1 MKLSLRVLVL
11 AVLSTVVLAACS
23 TGSSGS
29 GPGGSAPAPAANAS
43 VAAGGALAGKKILYV
58 DGVPG
63 NALLDGL
70 AEGLA
75 IDLNKQGAKVA
86 RVFQLNAQNQID
98 LAAAN
103 QRINEGIA
111 EKVDAIVIFPLD
123 ANAVRPGV
131 AAAKKAG
138 IPVFI
143 FQDLGNL
150 DVTGKVRFP
159 DQARGKATGEALAKL
174 AGGSGKATVL
184 SGLPTDNIE
193 NAVKGAVEGLKV
205 DGMKLTGDPN
215 NQRNLKDD
223 APEAQ
228 RIAQGIFAK
237 HPDLKAMVVY
247 NSASATGAIAAAKQA
262 GLAGKVLIAT
272 MAGEDTNIAQVK
284 NGQLALS
291 YDLDGLKYGS
301 VMATLV
307 ARSLTGEKLNNTVA
321 DAPLGAIYTKD
332 NVDSFVPWTVRVK
345 YIQIPSAF

>member
-1 MKLSLRVLVL
+1 MKLLRALIPAVL
-11 AVLSTVVLAACS
+11 ATVALTACG

-29 GPGGSAPAPAANAS
+29 GGAATVPAAKAS
-43 VAAGGALAGKKILYV
+43 VDAGGALAGKKILYV
-58 DGVPG
+58 DAAPG

-111 EKVDAIVIFPLD
+111 QKVDAIVIFPLD

-138 IPVFI
+138 IPVFV
-143 FQDLGNL
+143 FQDLGGL
-150 DVTGKVRFP
+150 DVAGKVRFP

-174 AGGSGKATVL
+174 AGDSGKATVL

-193 NAVKGAVEGLKV
+193 NAVKGAVAGLKAG
-205 DGMKLTGDPN
+205 GMTLVGDPN

-228 RIAQGIFAK
+228 KIAQGIFAN
-237 HPDLKAMVVY
+237 HPDLKALVVY
-247 NSASATGAIAAAKQA
+247 NSGSATGAIAAAKQA
-262 GLAGKVLIAT
+262 GLANKVLIAT

-284 NGQLALS
+284 DGQLALS
-291 YDLDGLKYGS
+291 YDLDGLKYGD
-301 VMATLV
+301 VMASLV
-307 ARSLTGEKLNNTVA
+307 TQYLKGDKAAPAVA

-332 NVDSFVPWTVRVK
+332 NVSTFVPWTARVS
-345 YIQIPSAF
+345 YIQIPSTF